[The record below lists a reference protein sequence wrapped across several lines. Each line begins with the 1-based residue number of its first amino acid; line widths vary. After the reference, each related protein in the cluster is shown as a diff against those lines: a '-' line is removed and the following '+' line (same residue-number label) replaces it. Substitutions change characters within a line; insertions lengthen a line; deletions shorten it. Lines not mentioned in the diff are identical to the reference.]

1 MKILGKNSLSSGI
14 LVGLKAFLGSVV
26 VIEIILL
33 IMCIILKL
41 NITQEPKYI
50 IIYLVMVTAIPA
62 TIVLYNLI
70 KIFQTFEIK
79 DAFNRKNIKRL
90 KNIWLSFLVTG
101 VIYFFIAILLNFF
114 IPYEKLEYI
123 ATYAQI
129 CSVFIAFIGILFVFL
144 GLGMVI
150 LLEIYKEAI
159 RHKEE
164 NDLTI

>member
-26 VIEIILL
+26 VIEIALL

-62 TIVLYNLI
+62 IIVLYNLI

-79 DAFNRKNIKRL
+79 DAFNRKNINRL
-90 KNIWLSFLVTG
+90 KNIWLSFLITG
-101 VIYFFIAILLNFF
+101 IIYFVISILLNFF
-114 IPYEKLEYI
+114 TPYEHLDYI
-123 ATYAQI
+123 ASYAQI
-129 CSVFIAFIGILFVFL
+129 SSIFIAFIGILFVFL
-144 GLGMVI
+144 GLGIVI